1 MTKEF
6 IDYYSKN
13 IDKSSKPING
23 LVDFLKWAKSKKI
36 VMAICTNK
44 QEKLANDLLIKL
56 DLMKYFDFVAGSDT
70 FDFNK
75 PDARHLTNVVEI
87 LEGDL
92 KKTIMVGDSEVDE
105 MAAIN
110 AKVPFILI
118 EDGYTGK
125 KPKEIR
131 HDYLIKDFVNFDKII
146 NNYL

>member
-1 MTKEF
+1 
-6 IDYYSKN
+6 
-13 IDKSSKPING
+13 
-23 LVDFLKWAKSKKI
+23 
-36 VMAICTNK
+36 MAICTNK
-44 QEKLANDLLIKL
+44 QERLANDLLIKL

-87 LEGDL
+87 LKGDL

-110 AKVPFILI
+110 AKLPFILI

-125 KPKEIR
+125 TPKEIK
-131 HDYLIKDFVNFDKII
+131 HEYLIKDFVNFDKII
-146 NNYL
+146 NHYL

>member
-1 MTKEF
+1 
-6 IDYYSKN
+6 
-13 IDKSSKPING
+13 
-23 LVDFLKWAKSKKI
+23 
-36 VMAICTNK
+36 MAICTNK
-44 QEKLANDLLIKL
+44 QERLANDLLIKL

-70 FDFNK
+70 FDYNK

-87 LEGDL
+87 LEGNL

-110 AKVPFILI
+110 AKLPFILV

-125 KPKEIR
+125 SPNEIN